1 MIFLYLHYIYFFVF
15 LVVFFF
21 NLLTIYLILVNTLLL
36 LLQLC
41 LLTLPLQVFLR
52 NQVGQSSKQRIQE
65 AWSTTI
71 HHIKWC
77 ISRFRGAYRTHA
89 TSEVEFFVILVNG
102 FQPLYNVTGC
112 SVLLVVKILDLP
124 RHFII
129 IVIIITIIINIIF
142 ITFIITKIFEQQQFT
157 VLMVLFSEFFHVP

>member
-1 MIFLYLHYIYFFVF
+1 MFVIYNKVTRGSLIMIFLYLHYIYFFVF

-65 AWSTTI
+65 AWST
-71 HHIKWC
+71 
-77 ISRFRGAYRTHA
+77 
-89 TSEVEFFVILVNG
+89 L
-102 FQPLYNVTGC
+102 
-112 SVLLVVKILDLP
+112 
-124 RHFII
+124 
-129 IVIIITIIINIIF
+129 F
-142 ITFIITKIFEQQQFT
+142 IT
-157 VLMVLFSEFFHVP
+157 LSDA